1 VQGSVGARRSGKR
14 LRLLMLLILLTPSAW
29 AAAESTNPSLV
40 IPLVSSPPALDDFLT
55 MKPVGIAA
63 QQMVKVTGFVQRNPH
78 DGDPA
83 SHPTEAYLGYDRK
96 NLYVVFICFD
106 DPAKVRA
113 RRARREDIFDDD
125 EVEIMLDT
133 FHDRRRAYAFQTNP
147 LGVQWDA
154 IWTEV
159 VQSDTGSNF
168 DSTFDTLWYSKG
180 KLTDKGYVVWFAI
193 PFRSLRFSSLSQ
205 QTWGV
210 ILYRGIVRENEDD
223 FWPALSSKVEGR
235 LDRAATATGMAD
247 ISPGRNI
254 QLIPY
259 GLFNSFR
266 TLDTTDPSN
275 PHFDNRA
282 AGGKVGLDSKV
293 ILRDSLVLDVAAN
306 PDFSQV
312 ESDDPQVTV
321 NQRFEV
327 FFPEKRPF
335 FLENS
340 DYFRTPIDLLFTRRI
355 EDPDFGARLSG
366 RTGPYA
372 IGLLMADDKSPG
384 ETVVPGDPLFG
395 KRAYFAIA
403 RVNRDLYK
411 QSSVGLIYTDRELE
425 GQYNRIGGLDTRLK
439 FSNTWTGNFQ
449 AVESATLSSTGYQSG
464 PAYVADVVR
473 SGLNLNYEGIFN
485 DIAPGFLT
493 EPGFVNRVDLREME
507 HSLSYRF
514 RPKNSFLLSWGP
526 TLLTDQIWDHTGLR
540 LDTLYRASLLFQLKR
555 QTFFS
560 IAPYTPYRERLR
572 PTDFSTLPQNRDYK
586 QHFSNVFFETSYFSK
601 VIFIANY
608 SWSDQINFVPPA
620 GQPPVLDFGDFGSA
634 GFTVRPATGLKIDN
648 TYLFS
653 RVKDKQSG
661 MAVFNNHIIRTR
673 WNWQFNNE
681 LSLRFIMEYDAT
693 LANPTFSSL
702 PSTKQLSPQFLITYL
717 LHPGT
722 AIYVGYNSDLQN
734 IDPALCARL
743 PTGRCDFNQPVPLR
757 TRDRLIN
764 DNREFFIKVS
774 YLFRF

>member
-1 VQGSVGARRSGKR
+1 
-14 LRLLMLLILLTPSAW
+14 LILQALSSWAAPESLTPKL
-29 AAAESTNPSLV
+29 N
-40 IPLVSSPPALDDFLT
+40 IPLVPNPPTLEDFLT
-55 MKPVGIAA
+55 MQPVGNDA
-63 QQMVKVTGFVQRNPH
+63 QTMVKVTGFVQRNPH

-83 SHPTEAYLGYDRK
+83 SQRTEAYLGYDRK
-96 NLYVVFICFD
+96 NLYVVFVCFD
-106 DPAKVRA
+106 DPGKVRA

-125 EVEIMLDT
+125 QVEIMLDT

-159 VQSDTGSNF
+159 VQADTGLNF
-168 DSTFDTLWYSKG
+168 DPTFDTLWYSKG
-180 KLTDKGYVVWFAI
+180 KLTDRGFVVWMAI
-193 PFRSLRFSSLSQ
+193 PFRSLRFSSLADQ
-205 QTWGV
+205 EWGI

-235 LDRAATATGMAD
+235 LGRAATATGMAE

-266 TLDTTDPSN
+266 TLNTIDPAN
-275 PHFDNRA
+275 PHFDNRT
-282 AGGKVGLDSKV
+282 AGGKIGLDSKF

-335 FLENS
+335 FIENS

-355 EDPDFGARLSG
+355 ADPDFGARLSG
-366 RTGPYA
+366 RAGQYG
-372 IGLLMADDKSPG
+372 IGLLVADDKSPG
-384 ETVVPGDPLFG
+384 ETVLPGDPLFG
-395 KRAYFAIA
+395 KRAYFAVGRI
-403 RVNRDLYK
+403 NRDLFK
-411 QSSVGLIYTDRELE
+411 QSSVGLIYTDRELD
-425 GQYNRIGGLDTRLK
+425 GQYNHIGGLDTRLK
-439 FSNTWTGNFQ
+439 FSSTWTGDFQ
-449 AVESATLSSTGYQSG
+449 AVESATLSPAGYQSG

-485 DIAPGFLT
+485 DISPGFLT

-507 HSLSYRF
+507 HTLSYRF

-526 TLLTDQIWDHTGLR
+526 TLQTDQIWDHTGLR
-540 LDTLYRASLLFQLKR
+540 LDTLYRASLFFQFKR
-555 QTFFS
+555 QTFLS
-560 IAPYTPYRERLR
+560 IAPYTPFRERLR
-572 PTDFSTLPQNRDYK
+572 PSDFPVLSQNQDYK
-586 QHFSNVFFETSYFSK
+586 QHFSSVSLQSSYFTK
-601 VIFIANY
+601 LIFFAGYN
-608 SWSDQINFVPPA
+608 WSDQINFVPPS
-620 GQPPVLDFGDFGSA
+620 GKPPVLDFGDFGTA
-634 GFTVRPATGLKIDN
+634 GFSVRPVTGLKIDN
-648 TYLFS
+648 SYLFS
-653 RVKDKQSG
+653 RVKEKSSG
-661 MAVFNNHIIRTR
+661 MAVLNNHIIRTR

-693 LANPTFSSL
+693 LANQNLSSL
-702 PSTKQLSPQFLITYL
+702 QTTKQLSPQFLITYL
-717 LHPGT
+717 VHPGT
-722 AIYVGYNSDLQN
+722 AVYVGYNSDLQN
-734 IDPALCARL
+734 IDPALCTRTA
-743 PTGRCDFNQPVPLR
+743 GVCDPSVPVPLR

-774 YLFRF
+774 YLLRF